1 MEMSGMQAGAAR
13 AADSRPLNPM
23 QRSMALASMRS
34 PHAGLYIVQDVCEL
48 EAGIDEAR
56 LKDAWARVARRHG
69 ALRTRIEESG
79 AGEFRQR
86 VEAAPEFEWRSEDWS
101 GVEERQVS
109 AALEAWLAE
118 DRRRGFRW
126 ADGVP
131 MRFAHFRLAGG
142 RAIVVW
148 SVHHAILDGRSM
160 TLAWQ
165 EWLAEYEGRTQK
177 SENEKP
183 WTGDAVPDGAAEYW
197 RQYLEGSGEAARQ
210 ITDRLTGTR
219 AGGEAGA
226 GRASASLS
234 EEATE
239 ELHERARANGYTAHT
254 LVQGAW
260 ALLMSR
266 YEGAGDVLFGV
277 TRTGR
282 RSGSTAPGMM
292 IRTLPLRVR
301 VDEDRP
307 AAAWLQE
314 LRREW
319 LRQRQFEAAP
329 LEDVC
334 RWAGLPAAAAPFET
348 WLVYD
353 HASPLE
359 TLRKMDPAWNARK
372 LRRVQK
378 TEAPLT
384 VTVYGAPA
392 LTVEIIYDR
401 QRYCEET
408 GRGLSRHLLELI
420 RNLTEHPDAPVW
432 KLEMLGR
439 EERRW
444 LIEDVN
450 RTPAPPA
457 ERVQV
462 HRLIEAQ
469 AERRPEAVAIEWDGG
484 RVTYGELDRWADS
497 IVRRL
502 GDAGAEPNEIVGVRA
517 QSLAGTA
524 AAMLG
529 VLKSGAAF
537 LVLPQDLPEE
547 RLALMLETAGMK
559 RVIACGGNTD
569 WMAARG
575 LAVIDGTPDP
585 RTVSGRRLES
595 AGLDDAAYAV
605 FTSGSTGRPKAVVV
619 AHRGLANYVTAAVQK
634 YGLSESDRRLQFVH
648 AGSDAFIAEVFC
660 CLGAGATL
668 VEWPDGA
675 GKTVGEYARVVRR
688 RRITVTSMPA
698 RWAGEWAAALEA
710 GGELPR
716 DLRAVIVGM
725 EKVQPAS
732 FGVWERLAQG
742 GLRWFNV
749 YGPSE
754 TSGVATVYEAGGS
767 EWKEAGHVPI
777 GKPIPNVRAYVLDER
792 GRPVP
797 AGVAGELY
805 IGGEGVG
812 LGYLGGGADDEAR
825 FLPDPFASGGSGR
838 MYRTGDVAF
847 RLPDG
852 NLVFLGR
859 KDHQVKIRG
868 FRVELEEIEA
878 ALAGHP
884 SVAHCAVS
892 LMGAE
897 GRERLAAYVELREG
911 AAAAPEEWRAHLRR
925 RLPEPMIPAVFVTM
939 DRLPR
944 TASGKIDRRAL
955 PEAAQEIERSAADAA
970 GESAVENRLGELWA
984 EALGIR
990 RAGPEDDFF
999 ALGGD
1004 SLAATRL
1011 LMLVARESG
1020 AELSLGD
1027 LLRAPTPA
1035 RLAALLEGIG
1045 KHPAAETGR
1054 SDFVLARAEGS
1065 RAPLILVATAV
1076 EFAWRM
1082 AKLAE
1087 LLDAE
1092 QPTYVLAAVE
1102 EDAGRKGM
1110 AERLAPRVAEAVMRV
1125 TGGGPCVLGGYC
1137 LGGLVAYHAA
1147 QLLRAQGCDVRL
1159 VALLD
1164 TPAPGYP
1171 KVLREGPKYA
1181 RQAREWLSG
1190 RAEYTLR
1197 DIGGHLRALWGVAR
1211 KRAEERTPARAP
1223 FPVLQVMA
1231 GCDEVSQR
1239 VWEDPRLGWR
1249 ELSEG
1254 GFESAR
1260 VDAKHEG
1267 LLDAGALPQV
1277 AAVLNRALMR
1287 AGGGL
1292 VRGATTE
1299 R

>member
-1 MEMSGMQAGAAR
+1 MQEGPPGSAEP
-13 AADSRPLNPM
+13 RPLSPM

-48 EAGIDEAR
+48 EAGIDEVR
-56 LKDAWARVARRHG
+56 LREAWARLARRHG
-69 ALRTRIEESG
+69 ALRTRIGQRG
-79 AGEFRQR
+79 AGEFLQR
-86 VEAAPEFEWRSEDWS
+86 VEAAPEFEWRLEDWT
-101 GVEERQVS
+101 GMGEAQAAE
-109 AALEAWLAE
+109 ALEAWLAG

-131 MRFAHFRLAGG
+131 MRFAYFRLSGG

-160 TLAWQ
+160 TLAWR
-165 EWLAEYEGRTQK
+165 EWLAEYEGRGRE
-177 SENEKP
+177 SRNEES
-183 WTGDAVPDGAAEYW
+183 WTGEAVPEGAAEYW
-197 RQYLEGSGEAARQ
+197 RRYLEGSGEAARQ
-210 ITDRLTGTR
+210 ITDRLIGTQA
-219 AGGEAGA
+219 AGGSGA

-234 EEATE
+234 EEATAA
-239 ELHERARANGYTAHT
+239 LHEQARANGYTAHT

-260 ALLMSR
+260 ALAMSR
-266 YEGAGDVLFGV
+266 YGGAGDVLFGV

-282 RSGSTAPGMM
+282 RSGSTALGMM
-292 IRTLPLRVR
+292 IRTLPFRVR

-319 LRQRQFEAAP
+319 LRQRLFENAP

-334 RWAGLPAAAAPFET
+334 RWAGLPPAAAPFET

-353 HASPLE
+353 HASPAE
-359 TLRKMDPAWNARK
+359 TLRRMDPAWTARK

-384 VTVYGAPA
+384 VAVYGAPA

-408 GRGLSRHLLELI
+408 GRRLARHVLELT
-420 RNLTEHPDAPVW
+420 RNLTEHRDAPLW
-432 KLEMLGR
+432 KLEMLER

-450 RTPAPPA
+450 RTEAPPA

-469 AERRPEAVAIEWDGG
+469 AESRPEAVAIEWDDG

-497 IVRRL
+497 IARRL
-502 GDAGAEPNEIVGVRA
+502 GEAGVERNEIAGVWA
-517 QSLAGTA
+517 HSLAGTA

-547 RLALMLETAGMK
+547 RLALMVETAGVK
-559 RVIACGGNTD
+559 RVIAGGGNTG
-569 WMAARG
+569 WLAARG
-575 LAVIDGTPDP
+575 LAVIDATPDGRAVP
-585 RTVSGRRLES
+585 GRRLES
-595 AGLDDAAYAV
+595 AGPDDPAYVV
-605 FTSGSTGRPKAVVV
+605 FTSGSSGRPKAVVV
-619 AHRGLANYVTAAVQK
+619 PHRGLANYISAAIRN
-634 YGLSESDRRLQFVH
+634 YALSESDRRLQFLH
-648 AGSDAFIAEVFC
+648 PASDAFIAEVFC

-668 VEWPDGA
+668 AAWPAEA
-675 GKTVGEYARVVRR
+675 GRTLSEFEHVLRS

-698 RWAGEWAAALEA
+698 SWAGEWAAALEA
-710 GGELPR
+710 GRKLPQN
-716 DLRAVIVGM
+716 LRAVIVGM
-725 EKVQPAS
+725 EKVQPAA
-732 FGVWERLAQG
+732 FGVWRRLAQG

-749 YGPSE
+749 YGPGE
-754 TSGVATVYEAGGS
+754 TSGAATVYEAGGS
-767 EWKEAGHVPI
+767 AWEEAGHVPI

-812 LGYLGGGADDEAR
+812 LGYLGGSAEDEAR
-825 FLPDPFASGGSGR
+825 FLPDPFVCGRNAR
-838 MYRTGDVAF
+838 MYRTGDLAY

-878 ALAGHP
+878 VLAAHP

-892 LMGAE
+892 LTGEE
-897 GRERLAAYVELREG
+897 GRERLAAYVELRQG
-911 AAAAPEEWRAHLRR
+911 AAAEPEQWRAHLRR

-944 TASGKIDRRAL
+944 TAGGKIDRRAL
-955 PEAAQEIERSAADAA
+955 PQAMQEREGSEA
-970 GESAVENRLGELWA
+970 GVNESATRKRLRELWA
-984 EALGIR
+984 ETLGIR
-990 RAGPEDDFF
+990 WTGPEDDFF

-1011 LMLVARESG
+1011 LVLLESEFG
-1020 AELSLGD
+1020 LELTMGG

-1035 RLAALLEGIG
+1035 RMAALLEGLRQ
-1045 KHPAAETGR
+1045 HRAAET
-1054 SDFVLARAEGS
+1054 DVCDLVLARAEGS
-1065 RAPLILVATAV
+1065 RAPLILVAPAV
-1076 EFAWRM
+1076 EFARRM
-1082 AKLAE
+1082 AKLVE
-1087 LLDAE
+1087 LLDAD
-1092 QPTYVLAAVE
+1092 QPAYVLPAAGG
-1102 EDAGRKGM
+1102 DPGHGGL
-1110 AERLAPRVAEAVMRV
+1110 AERLAPRVAAAVRKV

-1137 LGGLVAYHAA
+1137 LGGLAAYQAA
-1147 QLLRAQGCDVRL
+1147 LLLHAQGCDVRL
-1159 VALLD
+1159 VVLLD

-1181 RQAREWLSG
+1181 RQVREWLGG
-1190 RAEYTLR
+1190 RARYTLG
-1197 DIGGHLRALWGVAR
+1197 DIGGHLLALWGLMR
-1211 KRAEERTPARAP
+1211 KRTNQRRPARAP

-1231 GCDEVSQR
+1231 GRDVVSER
-1239 VWEDPRLGWR
+1239 VWQDPRLGWR
-1249 ELSEG
+1249 DLSKG
-1254 GFESAR
+1254 GFEFAR
-1260 VDAKHEG
+1260 VDAKHED

-1277 AAVLNRALMR
+1277 AEVLNRALRR
-1287 AGGGL
+1287 AGAGLAHGAAGGC
-1292 VRGATTE
+1292 
-1299 R
+1299 